1 MQQMFLTIGK
11 GMAVVYLV
19 WAVLWDIRKRIVPVA
34 WIRLGLFAAVGL
46 RILIMGAGTEA
57 MAVELSEAFFSII
70 PGVALLLAGY
80 FTGESVGYADGW
92 SVFLLGLL
100 LGAGAAVCIVMA
112 AFFFS
117 AFYALWL
124 IVAKKADKRMRF
136 AFLPH
141 ISAGFIVWM
150 MVF

>member
-1 MQQMFLTIGK
+1 MQQMLLTIGK

-19 WAVLWDIRKRIVPVA
+19 WAVLWDIRRKTVPVA
-34 WIRLGLFAAVGL
+34 WIRLGLFAAAGL
-46 RILIMGAGTEA
+46 RILVMGAGTEA
-57 MAVELSEAFFSII
+57 MAVKLSEVCFSVV
-70 PGVALLLAGY
+70 PGVVLLLAGY

-100 LGAGAAVCIVMA
+100 LGTGAAVCIVMA

-124 IVAKKADKRMRF
+124 MVMKKADKRMRF

-150 MVF
+150 MMF